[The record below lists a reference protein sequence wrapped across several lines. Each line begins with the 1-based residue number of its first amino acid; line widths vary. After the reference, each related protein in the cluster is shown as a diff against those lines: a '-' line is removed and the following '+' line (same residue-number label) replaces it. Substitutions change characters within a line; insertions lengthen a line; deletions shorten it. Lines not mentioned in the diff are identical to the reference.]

1 MITARGAF
9 VVYDENEEPLLGIDV
24 NVEALTAVAVTG
36 GLADSGNEIVK
47 GTANGLLLA
56 VDVVNP
62 APAPEDADPKV
73 EEAAPEDEDAP
84 DANGGKVAAT
94 VANGLLFAYAP
105 NPNDGWA
112 VGTAATP
119 TSDAVTIISDVEAA
133 TVPSVL
139 PNPFTPVEVTA
150 VNGLIL

>member
-47 GTANGLLLA
+47 GTAKGLLFTVEVL
-56 VDVVNP
+56 NP
-62 APAPEDADPKV
+62 DPAPEDADPKD

-84 DANGGKVAAT
+84 LAKGGSVAAT

-105 NPNDGWA
+105 NPNDG
-112 VGTAATP
+112 
-119 TSDAVTIISDVEAA
+119 
-133 TVPSVL
+133 
-139 PNPFTPVEVTA
+139 
-150 VNGLIL
+150 